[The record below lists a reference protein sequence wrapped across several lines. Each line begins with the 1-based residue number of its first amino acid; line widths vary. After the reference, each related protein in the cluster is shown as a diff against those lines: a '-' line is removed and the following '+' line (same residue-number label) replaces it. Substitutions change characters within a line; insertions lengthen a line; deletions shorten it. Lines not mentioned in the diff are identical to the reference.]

1 MIKATFQT
9 EHGKVDAELLRF
21 AFYADPGHG
30 WLEVPREL
38 LHSLGIADKIT
49 RYSYQRMSKVFL
61 EEDCDFATFAQAM
74 KAQGLSFDVVETHT
88 NGDSFVRSLPSYKVE
103 VTA

>member
-1 MIKATFQT
+1 MIKATFET

-21 AFYADPGHG
+21 TFYADPGHG

-38 LHSLGIADKIT
+38 LHGLGIADKIT
-49 RYSYQRMSKVFL
+49 RYSYQRMGKVFL
-61 EEDCDFATFAQAM
+61 EEDCDFATFALAM

-88 NGDSFVRSLPSYKVE
+88 NGDSFVRSLPRYKVE
-103 VTA
+103 VAA

>member
-9 EHGKVDAELLRF
+9 DNGPVTAQLLRF
-21 AFYADPGHG
+21 TFYSDPAHG

-38 LHSLGIADKIT
+38 LHGLGIADKIT
-49 RYSYQRMSKVFL
+49 PYSYQRMDKVFL
-61 EEDCDFATFAQAM
+61 EEDCDFTTFARAM
-74 KAQGLSFDVVETHT
+74 KAQGLTFDVMETYT
-88 NGDSFVRSLPSYKVE
+88 NGDSFIRSLPSYKVE